1 MPAFE
6 ESTVFNQSR
15 KKKNMYHE
23 YLLKKKKGK
32 KIKGMLINLGDRV
45 RVGASICDMK
55 EEVKQ

>member
-6 ESTVFNQSR
+6 ESTLFNQSR

-23 YLLKKKKGK
+23 YLLKKKGE

>member
-6 ESTVFNQSR
+6 ESTFFNQSR

-23 YLLKKKKGK
+23 YLLKKKEK

-45 RVGASICDMK
+45 RVGASVCDMK

>member
-23 YLLKKKKGK
+23 YLLKKKGK